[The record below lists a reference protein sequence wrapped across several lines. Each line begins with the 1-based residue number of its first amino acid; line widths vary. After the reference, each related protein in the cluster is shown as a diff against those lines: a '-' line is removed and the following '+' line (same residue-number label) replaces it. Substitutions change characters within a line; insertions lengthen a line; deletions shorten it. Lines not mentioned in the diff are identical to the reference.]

1 MRMSRTEYRFVFD
14 QDLTVRTIGDP
25 KRAPV
30 GIDLTPAPRLQF
42 ELLPMDARDLVRVAV
57 AVFTADKLAPRA
69 PRDRRGRA
77 RGLAW
82 QRTLDLTVPLE
93 NVDRWSAAA
102 SQLVEWLTFLTD
114 DRWTLRFEPRRQA
127 PAPPRL
133 LFDDRLPNC
142 HVALFSQGLDS
153 GMGAAL
159 LGRERRPLVLASV
172 HTHGT
177 QQHAVEQV
185 ISGLRAVD
193 VDVRPVGLWVRPRV
207 EACEATQRT
216 RGFLFLL
223 VGAAT
228 AVALGANQIYTF
240 ENGVGALNLPASE
253 AQVGSHNT
261 RAMHPR
267 TFTLAENLF
276 DLVLDRPVRVV
287 APFLMMTKG
296 CVCQQLPLDRL
307 SELARA
313 TISCDEGGPRKR
325 DPREHCGLCTS
336 CLLRRSAL
344 HSVRRFV
351 DPTKYRDQATGAH
364 GKFDLESFDHQAEQF
379 ARLATWDD
387 LLALDP
393 TARFIDAYLL
403 RTGLNPDERQRHD
416 EVLNLLHEHAREA
429 RDFLA
434 NMRPRIA
441 PREPRPRTFGAQRDL
456 FAATR

>member
-1 MRMSRTEYRFVFD
+1 MSRMEYRFVFD
-14 QDLTVRTIGDP
+14 RDLTVRTIGDP
-25 KRAPV
+25 QSAPV
-30 GIDLTPAPRLQF
+30 RIDWQPAPRLHP

-69 PRDRRGRA
+69 PRDRRGRV

-93 NVDRWSAAA
+93 NADRWSAAA
-102 SQLVEWLTFLTD
+102 SQLAEWLTFLTD
-114 DRWTLRFEPRRQA
+114 DAWTFRFESRRRD
-127 PAPPRL
+127 PPPSRL
-133 LFDDRLPNC
+133 LFDDRLPDGR
-142 HVALFSQGLDS
+142 VALFSQGLDS

-159 LGRERRPLVLASV
+159 LGRDRRPLVLASV
-172 HTHGT
+172 HTHGSH
-177 QQHAVEQV
+177 QHAVEQV

-193 VDVRPVGLWVRPRV
+193 VDARSVGLWVRPRM

-228 AVALGANQIYTF
+228 AVALGANEIYTF

-276 DLVLDRPVRVV
+276 DLVLDRPARIV
-287 APFLMMTKG
+287 APFLGMTKG
-296 CVCQQLPLDRL
+296 QVCQQLPLDRL
-307 SELARA
+307 SELARS
-313 TISCDEGGPRKR
+313 TISCDEGGARKR
-325 DPREHCGLCTS
+325 DPPEHCGLCTS

-344 HSVRRFV
+344 HAVRGFV

-364 GKFDLESFDHQAEQF
+364 GKFDLESFEHQAARF
-379 ARLATWDD
+379 ASLATWED

-393 TARFIDAYLL
+393 AARFIDAYLL
-403 RTGLNPDERQRHD
+403 RTGPRSDEGQRHGA
-416 EVLNLLHEHAREA
+416 VLALLRAHAREA
-429 RDFLA
+429 RELLT
-434 NMRPRIA
+434 NMRPQIT
-441 PREPRPRTFGAQRDL
+441 PREPRPRTLGGQRDL